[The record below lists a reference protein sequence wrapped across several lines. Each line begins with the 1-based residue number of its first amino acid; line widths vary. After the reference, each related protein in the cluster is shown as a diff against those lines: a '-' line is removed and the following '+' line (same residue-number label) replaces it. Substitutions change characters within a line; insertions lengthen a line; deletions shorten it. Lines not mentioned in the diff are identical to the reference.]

1 MIRITKI
8 FALIFCIGLL
18 SAFVPS
24 NRLLDTSNT
33 KVLGKWKT
41 IDDATKKAK
50 SIIQIY
56 EVNGK
61 VHGKIVELL
70 NGESQDKVCTEC
82 TGNRKG
88 KKLVGMEILSGLEK
102 DSDNEWEDGK
112 IYDPNNGK
120 EYSCE
125 IKLVSADKLEVRGYI
140 GFSFV
145 GRSQDWLRV
154 K

>member
-8 FALIFCIGLL
+8 FTLLFLIGLF
-18 SAFVPS
+18 SAFVPQDS
-24 NRLLDTSNT
+24 PNA

-41 IDDATKKAK
+41 IDDETKVAK
-50 SIIQIY
+50 SIIEIY

-61 VHGKIVELL
+61 VHGKISELL
-70 NGESQDKVCTEC
+70 DGVSQDETCKEC
-82 TGNRKG
+82 KGKRAG
-88 KKLVGMEILSGLEK
+88 KKLVGMEIMYGLEK
-102 DSDNEWEDGK
+102 DGDNEWEDGK

-145 GRSQDWLRV
+145 GRSQNWYRV

>member
-18 SAFVPS
+18 AGFIPKDSPNA
-24 NRLLDTSNT
+24 

-41 IDDATKKAK
+41 IDDETKKPK
-50 SIIQIY
+50 SIIEIY

-70 NGESQDKVCTEC
+70 TETDQNKVCTAC

-88 KKLVGMEILSGLEK
+88 KKLVGMEILYNLEK
-102 DSDNEWEDGK
+102 DSDTEWEDGN
-112 IYDPNNGK
+112 IYDPAKGK

-125 IKLVSADKLEVRGYI
+125 IKLVSADKLEVRGYV

-145 GRSQDWLRV
+145 GRSQNWFRV

>member
-8 FALIFCIGLL
+8 FALLFCIGLL
-18 SAFVPS
+18 SAFVPQDS
-24 NRLLDTSNT
+24 PNA

-41 IDDATKKAK
+41 IDDETKKEK

-61 VHGKIVELL
+61 IHGKIVELL
-70 NGESQDKVCTEC
+70 NGVSQDKVCEKC
-82 TGNRKG
+82 DGKRKG
-88 KKLVGMEILSGLEK
+88 QNLVGMEILYNLEK
-102 DSDNEWEDGK
+102 DGDNEWEDGN
-112 IYDPNNGK
+112 IYDPSKGK

-125 IKLVSADKLEVRGYI
+125 IKLVSADKLEVRGYV

-145 GRSQDWLRV
+145 GRSQNWYRV

>member
-8 FALIFCIGLL
+8 LALLFCIGLL
-18 SAFVPS
+18 SAFVPQ
-24 NRLLDTSNT
+24 DTPNA

-41 IDDATKKAK
+41 IDDETKKEK

-61 VHGKIVELL
+61 VHGKILELL
-70 NGESQDKVCTEC
+70 NGENQDKICTAC

-102 DSDNEWEDGK
+102 DSDTEWEEGK
-112 IYDPNNGK
+112 IYDPAKGK

-125 IKLVSADKLEVRGYI
+125 IKLLSADKLEVRGYV

-145 GRSQDWLRV
+145 GRSQNWLRV

>member
-8 FALIFCIGLL
+8 FTLFICIGLL
-18 SAFVPS
+18 SAFIPQDS
-24 NRLLDTSNT
+24 PNA

-41 IDDATKKAK
+41 IDDETGKAK

-61 VHGKIVELL
+61 VHGKIAELL
-70 NGESQDKVCTEC
+70 DGVSQDEKCQEC
-82 TGNRKG
+82 KGKRAG
-88 KKLVGMEILSGLEK
+88 KKLVGMEIMYDLEK
-102 DSDNEWEDGK
+102 DGDNEWEDGK

-125 IKLVSADKLEVRGYI
+125 IKLLSADKLEVRGYI
-140 GFSFV
+140 GFSFA
-145 GRSQDWLRV
+145 GRSQYWYKV

>member
-8 FALIFCIGLL
+8 FALLFCIGLL
-18 SAFVPS
+18 SAFVPQDS
-24 NRLLDTSNT
+24 PNA

-41 IDDATKKAK
+41 IDDETKKEK

-61 VHGKIVELL
+61 IHGKILELL
-70 NGESQDKVCTEC
+70 NGESQDKICTAC

-88 KKLVGMEILSGLEK
+88 KKIVGMEILSGLEK
-102 DSDNEWEDGK
+102 DSDTEWEDGK
-112 IYDPNNGK
+112 IYDPSKGK

-125 IKLVSADKLEVRGYI
+125 IKLASADKLEVRGYV

-145 GRSQDWLRV
+145 GRSQNWFRV